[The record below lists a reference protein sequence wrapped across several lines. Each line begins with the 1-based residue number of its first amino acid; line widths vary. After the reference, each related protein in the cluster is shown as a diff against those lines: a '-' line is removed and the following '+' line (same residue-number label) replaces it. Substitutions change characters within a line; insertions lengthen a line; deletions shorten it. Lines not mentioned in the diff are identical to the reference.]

1 MKQNG
6 RGKGHV
12 KQPPKLPPLRFVSD
26 DGFVIL
32 VGRNNQQNDRLT
44 LKESRNYDIWL
55 HTLQVPGSHTVIV
68 CDGQQPPN
76 RTIEQAA
83 QLAAYHSGARQSG
96 LVAVDFTLIK
106 YVSKPRGAKPGMVIY
121 THQSTLYVHPD
132 ESLAERL
139 AAK

>member
-1 MKQNG
+1 M
-6 RGKGHV
+6 
-12 KQPPKLPPLRFVSD
+12 
-26 DGFVIL
+26 
-32 VGRNNQQNDRLT
+32 GRNNRQNDSLT
-44 LKESRNYDIWL
+44 LRESRNYDIWL
-55 HTLQVPGSHTVIV
+55 HTLNVPGSHTVIV

-96 LVAVDFTLIK
+96 LVAVDYTLIK

-132 ESLAERL
+132 EALAERL
-139 AAK
+139 SPK